1 MNWKETFYT
10 GKREHPQEK
19 KPASLTALLMPSLL
33 GVAICLVCL
42 CSPDMGVVHGHPE
55 QRCAAHSVRHCH
67 GDGVAEQYG
76 SG

>member
-33 GVAICLVCL
+33 GGGRFVWSA
-42 CSPDMGVVHGHPE
+42 
-55 QRCAAHSVRHCH
+55 CAA
-67 GDGVAEQYG
+67 
-76 SG
+76 

>member
-10 GKREHPQEK
+10 GKREHPQEE

-42 CSPDMGVVHGHPE
+42 CSLGV
-55 QRCAAHSVRHCH
+55 S
-67 GDGVAEQYG
+67 D
-76 SG
+76 SL

>member
-33 GVAICLVCL
+33 GT
-42 CSPDMGVVHGHPE
+42 E
-55 QRCAAHSVRHCH
+55 QLRLFYNSFFVSLTFL
-67 GDGVAEQYG
+67 DFYNL
-76 SG
+76 